1 MIVSI
6 LFIIYEVFFQR
17 SSQVPQVKILEEDE
31 IQHGHHESGQ
41 II

>member
-6 LFIIYEVFFQR
+6 LFSIYEGFFKK
-17 SSQVPQVKILEEDE
+17 SSQVPQVNILEEDE
-31 IQHGHHESGQ
+31 IQHGRHESGQ